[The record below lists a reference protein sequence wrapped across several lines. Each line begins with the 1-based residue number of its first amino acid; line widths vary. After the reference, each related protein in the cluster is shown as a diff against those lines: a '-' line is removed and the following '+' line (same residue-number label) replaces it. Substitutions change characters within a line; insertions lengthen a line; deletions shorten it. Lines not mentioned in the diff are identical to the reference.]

1 VDAEIAADNARADE
15 LGIVSDSDPRQ
26 TQNNGAARAAQTA
39 DQNAPPNPP
48 RQ

>member
-26 TQNNGAARAAQTA
+26 TQNNGAAQAAQA
-39 DQNAPPNPP
+39 AEQNAPTNAP